1 MKKFLYVTTILVIS
15 LSFVAC
21 GNKVTT
27 TANNTTKK
35 AATNVPAK
43 AKIVYTKELTYLP
56 SYNGIQSAKYT
67 AKTKKAL
74 ATSKYTLKNTTDTK
88 VFNDYQAI
96 LKQDG
101 WTITVAKKY
110 AIIFAKK
117 GTHTANIIVQKMGK
131 DVILMISSK

>member
-43 AKIVYTKELTYLP
+43 AKIEIGRAHV
-56 SYNGIQSAKYT
+56 
-67 AKTKKAL
+67 
-74 ATSKYTLKNTTDTK
+74 
-88 VFNDYQAI
+88 
-96 LKQDG
+96 
-101 WTITVAKKY
+101 
-110 AIIFAKK
+110 
-117 GTHTANIIVQKMGK
+117 
-131 DVILMISSK
+131 